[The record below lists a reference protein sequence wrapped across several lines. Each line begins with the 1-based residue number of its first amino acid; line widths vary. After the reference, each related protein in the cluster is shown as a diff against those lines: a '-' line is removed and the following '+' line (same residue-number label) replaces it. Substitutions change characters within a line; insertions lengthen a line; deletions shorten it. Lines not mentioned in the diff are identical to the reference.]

1 MAGLVIIVDGIAANR
16 TLLKSRLEQAFYQ
29 VQAVASGGEC
39 LAAMRATRPDAVV
52 LDADVP
58 DATAEQVIAAL
69 RAMPD
74 RAEVPVLTL
83 ADRLTPARRLALLS
97 AGAEDVWPKPV
108 APTVLMARLRAL
120 TRARAALEQATPAD
134 LAEMRLGLAEPSA
147 GFEHPASVAI
157 LSLRREAGVIL
168 RQALGRAMGGQV
180 ALATREDVIADLTQ
194 AQALGRAARYD
205 AILLHYDRASEPLA
219 RQIVTELHSRG
230 GVPQV
235 PLCLVGP
242 GGQAAAAAY
251 FDLGADEVVEDSA
264 EPAELA
270 LRLARLVRRKRRL
283 DGLRAT
289 VAQGLRLSVID
300 PLTGLRNRRY
310 AMQRLTQIAETA
322 LRERLDFAVML
333 IDMDRFKEV
342 NDRQGHA
349 AGDAVLVAV
358 AARMAATMAEGDL
371 LARIGGE
378 EFLVCLPGADP
389 DSARRRS
396 QA

>member
-1 MAGLVIIVDGIAANR
+1 M
-16 TLLKSRLEQAFYQ
+16 
-29 VQAVASGGEC
+29 
-39 LAAMRATRPDAVV
+39 
-52 LDADVP
+52 
-58 DATAEQVIAAL
+58 
-69 RAMPD
+69 
-74 RAEVPVLTL
+74 
-83 ADRLTPARRLALLS
+83 
-97 AGAEDVWPKPV
+97 
-108 APTVLMARLRAL
+108 
-120 TRARAALEQATPAD
+120 
-134 LAEMRLGLAEPSA
+134 
-147 GFEHPASVAI
+147 
-157 LSLRREAGVIL
+157 
-168 RQALGRAMGGQV
+168 
-180 ALATREDVIADLTQ
+180 ADLTQ

-205 AILLHYDRASEPLA
+205 AILLHYDRATEPLA

-230 GVPQV
+230 AVRQV

-242 GGQAAAAAY
+242 DGIGAAAY
-251 FDLGADEVVEDSA
+251 YDLGADEVVEDSA

-389 DSARRRS
+389 DSARRRAETLRRVIEDQPVALPDGGALRVTVSIGLAISEKGAVPLRTETVMALVDRADRALLAAKSAGRNRITVS
-396 QA
+396 QSAA